1 MNDEHGV
8 QGPSPALEL
17 EAALIPLRA
26 NLVSYIAA
34 LESDEPR
41 DGPPM
46 GAEDERPS
54 TLALLGERF
63 GLTPFECDVL
73 LLCAAVEVDGQFA
86 TLCARANGDESAIT
100 PTFGLA
106 LAVFADPD
114 WRALLPS
121 SPLRYWH
128 LLEVPKNQ
136 ILINAPLRIDETILH
151 FLLGVRQLDERLLSA
166 TRPIVP
172 GRITASQRRAADEIA
187 AALQTNASR
196 KPIVQICGSDELAK
210 RTIAI
215 ESARSL
221 GLSVIL
227 LSAVAL
233 ATDENPRLAELLWQ
247 RESILGLGAL
257 VIECDQLESDAA
269 SWTSLTRLLEAVD
282 VPIMLSVARLHPL
295 TGLSTVAFDVARPSR
310 AEQQEEWRRL
320 VGSGAELGRLP
331 EELAYQF
338 DFTLEKIGLV
348 WESAVTRV
356 AETEDAIAPR
366 TIVET
371 VWTSARAFARS
382 NLDEL
387 ATRVETRA
395 TWDDLVLPAQT
406 MDTLHTIVAQVRH
419 RNTVYETWKFGSRT
433 SRGLGV
439 SVLFSG
445 SSGTG
450 KTLASEVIA
459 RALHVDLYR
468 IDLSTV
474 VSKYIGETEK
484 NLRKIFDEAESAGVV
499 LLFDEADALFGKRGE
514 VKDSHDRYANVEV
527 SYLLQRMEEYTGLA
541 ILTTNLKTNIDLAF
555 LRRLRFVVDFPFPDA
570 PQREQIWRHMF
581 GRGVPVEDLDYAQLS
596 SLSVAG
602 GDIYNI
608 ALNAAFLAAA
618 EERGVAMRDIF
629 VATRMEFGK
638 QERVL
643 TAAETRGWN

>member
-1 MNDEHGV
+1 MNDENGV
-8 QGPSPALEL
+8 ELSPALEL

-26 NLVSYIAA
+26 KLVSYITA
-34 LESDEPR
+34 LDSDEPR
-41 DGPPM
+41 DEIP
-46 GAEDERPS
+46 AQEEFPS
-54 TLALLGERF
+54 ALAILSERF
-63 GLTPFECDVL
+63 RLSAFECDIL

-86 TLCARANGDESAIT
+86 ALCARANADEAANA

-106 LAVFADPD
+106 LAAFADPD
-114 WRALLPS
+114 WRALLPA

-128 LLEVPKNQ
+128 LIEVPKNQ
-136 ILINAPLRIDETILH
+136 ILINAPLRIDETMLH
-151 FLLGVRQLDERLLSA
+151 FLLGVRELDERLLSV

-172 GRITASQRRAADEIA
+172 GRITESQRRAAQDIA
-187 AALQTNASR
+187 AALQTRSSR
-196 KPIVQICGSDELAK
+196 KPIVQLCGSDALAK

-215 ESARSL
+215 ESARAL
-221 GLSVIL
+221 DLSVIL

-233 ATDENPRLAELLWQ
+233 TSDDNPRLCEILWQ

-257 VIECDQLESDAA
+257 VIDCDQMESDAA
-269 SWTSLTRLLEAVD
+269 LWTGLIRFLEALD
-282 VPIMLSVARLHPL
+282 VPIMLLVARLHPL
-295 TGLSTVAFDVARPSR
+295 VGLSTVAFDVARPER

-348 WESAVTRV
+348 WESAVARFT
-356 AETEDAIAPR
+356 ETEDAIAAQAV
-366 TIVET
+366 VET
-371 VWTSARAFARS
+371 VWNSARAFARS

-395 TWDDLVLPAQT
+395 TWEDLVLPAQT
-406 MDTLHTIVAQVRH
+406 TETLHSIVAQVRH
-419 RNTVYETWKFGSRT
+419 RNTVYQDWRFGSRT

-541 ILTTNLKTNIDLAF
+541 ILTTNLKTNIDTAF

-581 GRGVPVEDLDYAQLS
+581 GPNVPVEDLDFTQLS

-608 ALNAAFLAAA
+608 SLNAAFIAAA

-629 VATRMEFGK
+629 LATRMEFGK